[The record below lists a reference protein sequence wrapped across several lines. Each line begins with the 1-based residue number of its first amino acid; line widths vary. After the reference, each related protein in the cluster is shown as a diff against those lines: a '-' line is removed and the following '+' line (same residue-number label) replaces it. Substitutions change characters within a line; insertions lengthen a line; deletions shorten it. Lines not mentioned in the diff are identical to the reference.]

1 MMSIRWDKVQVDG
14 KTMGVYTAVPDMP
27 GPLPCVVVAQ
37 HGPGHDNT
45 IQDVVQRLH
54 REGYVAVAPALYHRQ
69 PKEVDP
75 KISRVTLLKDNEV
88 IADMNAALAHAKS
101 VATISRAGVTGFC
114 MGGRVA
120 YLMAA
125 ANPEFK
131 ASVVFYGGN
140 TMKSW
145 GENQGPTPF
154 ERSKDIGCP
163 VLGLFG
169 VEDTNPSPDD
179 VKKIDAELT
188 RLGKWHEFH
197 SYQETGHA
205 FCNFLAADRYRDRAA
220 KAGWGEMLAF
230 FNLNLKQGKA

>member
-1 MMSIRWDKVQVDG
+1 MSIRWDKVQVDG

-101 VATISRAGVTGFC
+101 GDPALIAGYCGNSDDLDEAIAKFALAYAKQTDKDYEALDKARRSGRI
-114 MGGRVA
+114 RVA
-120 YLMAA
+120 SEAM
-125 ANPEFK
+125 
-131 ASVVFYGGN
+131 
-140 TMKSW
+140 
-145 GENQGPTPF
+145 
-154 ERSKDIGCP
+154 
-163 VLGLFG
+163 
-169 VEDTNPSPDD
+169 
-179 VKKIDAELT
+179 VK
-188 RLGKWHEFH
+188 
-197 SYQETGHA
+197 
-205 FCNFLAADRYRDRAA
+205 
-220 KAGWGEMLAF
+220 
-230 FNLNLKQGKA
+230 